1 MNNFRIGFVGLGKL
15 GMPCAEAMATVYKVT
30 GYDVLDKTSDKIN
43 IVSSI
48 EQAVRGRDI
57 IFVAVPTPHDPR
69 YDGSKPTC
77 HLPPK
82 DFDYTQV
89 KQALE
94 EINSY
99 ATDQLVVLISTV
111 LPGTIRRELAPLVT
125 NAQLVYNPYLIA
137 MGTVAWDMVNPEM
150 IIIGTE
156 DGTAP
161 NYGVYLDRKRLGRR
175 AINKAKLLVDFYLP
189 LMENDPRYE
198 IGTWE
203 EAEAIKIFYNTFIS
217 AKLSL
222 VNMMQ
227 DVAMKL
233 GHINV
238 DVVTNALAL
247 STQRII
253 SSQYMVAGMGDG
265 GPCHPRD
272 NIALRYMTKE
282 LDLNYDFFDS
292 IMYSREQQARNLAKF
307 LVDLSVEHGLPILIH
322 GYTYK
327 PNVPYTDGSYSA
339 LVGYY
344 CEQLNY
350 HPTFVDPNTHPITC
364 DSGAVVLLAHN
375 IKELYC
381 ELPKDCIIVDPW
393 RTFPKDGTYKVIY
406 YGDTR

>member
-1 MNNFRIGFVGLGKL
+1 MNIGFVGLGKL

-43 IVSSI
+43 IVPSI
-48 EQAVRGRDI
+48 EEAVRGQDI
-57 IFVAVPTPHDPR
+57 IFIAVSTPHDPR
-69 YDGSKPTC
+69 YDGSKPVC

-99 ATDQLVVLISTV
+99 ATGQLIALISTV
-111 LPGTIRRELAPLVT
+111 LPGTTRREFAPLIT
-125 NAQLVYNPYLIA
+125 NAELVYNPYLIA
-137 MGTVAWDMVNPEM
+137 MGTVAWDMINPEM
-150 IIIGTE
+150 IIIGT
-156 DGTAP
+156 DFGTA
-161 NYGVYLDRKRLGRR
+161 
-175 AINKAKLLVDFYLP
+175 NKAQLLVDFYRP
-189 LMENDPRYE
+189 LMENNPRYE

-247 STQRII
+247 STQRIM
-253 SSQYMVAGMGDG
+253 STRYMVAGMGDG

-282 LDLNYDFFDS
+282 LNLNYDLFDS

-307 LVDLSVEHGLPILIH
+307 LVDLSVDHGLPILIH

-327 PNVPYTDGSYSA
+327 PDVPYTDGSYSA

-350 HPTFVDPNTHPITC
+350 HPIYVDPNTHPQVGPF
-364 DSGAVVLLAHN
+364 SAVVLLAHN
-375 IKELYC
+375 VEEFYC
-381 ELPKDCIIVDPW
+381 KLSEDCIIVDAW
-393 RTFPKDGTYKVIY
+393 RAFPKDGVYKVIH
-406 YGDTR
+406 YGNTR

>member
-1 MNNFRIGFVGLGKL
+1 MNNFRVGFVGLGKL

-30 GYDVLDKTSDKIN
+30 GYDVLDKTSNKIS
-43 IVSSI
+43 IVPDI
-48 EQAVRGRDI
+48 EQAVRNQDI

-99 ATDQLVVLISTV
+99 ATGQLIALISTV
-111 LPGTIRRELAPLVT
+111 LPGTVRRELAPLVT

-137 MGTVAWDMVNPEM
+137 MGTVVWDMINPEM

-156 DGTAP
+156 FDSA
-161 NYGVYLDRKRLGRR
+161 KRV
-175 AINKAKLLVDFYLP
+175 KPLVDFYRP

-233 GHINV
+233 GHMNI

-247 STQRII
+247 STQRIM
-253 SSQYMVAGMGDG
+253 SPRYMTAGLGDG

-272 NIALRYMTKE
+272 NIALRHMTKE
-282 LDLNYDFFDS
+282 LNLNYDLFDS

-327 PNVPYTDGSYSA
+327 PNVPHTDGSYSA

-350 HPTFVDPNTHPITC
+350 YPTYIDPNTHPQAEPF
-364 DSGAVVLLAHN
+364 SAVVLLAHN
-375 IKELYC
+375 IEEFYC
-381 ELPKDCIIVDPW
+381 ELSEDCIIVDPW
-393 RTFPKDGTYKVIY
+393 RAFPKDDVYKVIH

>member
-1 MNNFRIGFVGLGKL
+1 MNIGFVGLGKL

-30 GYDVLDKTSDKIN
+30 GYDVLSKTSDKIN
-43 IVSSI
+43 IVQSV
-48 EQAVRGRDI
+48 EQAVRGKDI

-69 YDGSKPTC
+69 YDGSKPVC

-99 ATDQLVVLISTV
+99 ATGQLIALISTV
-111 LPGTIRRELAPLVT
+111 LPGTTRREFAPLIT
-125 NAQLVYNPYLIA
+125 NAELVYNPYLIA
-137 MGTVAWDMVNPEM
+137 MGTVAWDMINPEM
-150 IIIGTE
+150 IIIGT
-156 DGTAP
+156 DFGTA
-161 NYGVYLDRKRLGRR
+161 
-175 AINKAKLLVDFYLP
+175 NKAQLLVDFYRP
-189 LMENDPRYE
+189 LMENNPRYE

-247 STQRII
+247 STQRIM
-253 SSQYMVAGMGDG
+253 STRYMVAGMGDG

-282 LDLNYDFFDS
+282 LNLNYDLFDS

-307 LVDLSVEHGLPILIH
+307 LVDLSVDHGLPILIH

-327 PNVPYTDGSYSA
+327 PDVPYTDGSYSA

-350 HPTFVDPNTHPITC
+350 YPTYIDPNTHPITW
-364 DSGAVVLLAHN
+364 DSGAIVLLAHN
-375 IKELYC
+375 TKEFYC
-381 ELPKDCIIVDPW
+381 ELSKDCIIVDPW
-393 RTFPKDGTYKVIY
+393 RAFPKDGMYKVIH
-406 YGDTR
+406 YGDTKWV